1 MNKHIFYIAAACA
14 ALASCVKNEVRVNA
28 PDKEITFQTVSTKA
42 GGAAFEKDK
51 HFFSYAY
58 FLEKD
63 KTWDPDFASAKPY
76 IDKAV
81 ITYEPS
87 TAAGKGYW
95 AAGDTYY
102 YWPKQGS
109 LTFFAWTDN
118 TIHHPT
124 SNPAPSVGTGATVS
138 CTPNTGIKI
147 ENYSVMDN
155 LNKDILVA
163 EIAKDK
169 TQNESVT
176 GRDWDNGVPTV
187 FRHALAKVEF
197 QVNKKI
203 AYPNVEFRVKK
214 ITLTKVSTRG
224 TFTQCQ
230 STPNENWGW
239 NGWGLQK
246 DLTVFTGDEEVTET
260 AADGKFNKLKPSA
273 TDYHI
278 VLPQVLRDK
287 TDPTITIEYEI
298 ITSYVAGKPVKETVI
313 DTKDL
318 KDIYKSDWECNK
330 KYVLGITLGLNE
342 IYWDPSVEGWENGDV
357 TDIQF

>member
-42 GGAAFEKDK
+42 GAAFEKDK

-81 ITYEPS
+81 ITYEPG

-95 AAGDTYY
+95 AAGDTY

-163 EIAKDK
+163 EIAKNK
-169 TQNESVT
+169 TANGSAT
-176 GRDWDNGVPTV
+176 GDWKEGVPTV

-197 QVNKKI
+197 KVNKKE
-203 AYPNVEFRVKK
+203 AYPNVTFKVKK

-239 NGWGLQK
+239 DSWGLQK
-246 DLTVFTGDEEVTET
+246 DLTVFTGNVEVTET
-260 AADGKFNKLKPSA
+260 TDAGTYNELTPSA

-287 TDPTITIEYEI
+287 IDPTITIEYEI
-298 ITSYVAGKPVKETVI
+298 ITSYVAGNPVTETVI
-313 DTKDL
+313 DSKDL
-318 KDIYKSDWECNK
+318 KEIYKDDWECNK

-342 IYWDPSVEGWENGDV
+342 IYWDPSVEGWENGNV